1 MRILILTQK
10 IDINDDVLGFF
21 HGWVREFA
29 KHCEKVTVICLCK
42 GEYDLPE
49 NLKVLSL
56 GKEDFSQKSVKSIKS
71 KVFKVKSQIFYLFR
85 FYKYIW
91 QERKNYD
98 AVFVHMNQIYVI
110 LGAWFW
116 RLRKNKI
123 ALWYTH
129 KQVSLALRIAEKF
142 VDKIFTASR
151 ESFRLASKKLMVM
164 GHGIDTEIFKPSEN
178 KKENDVFKILTV
190 GRISPIKDIKTLV
203 RAVGELQNSNYELQ
217 VVGAAGTLEQEK
229 YFQEVK
235 ELVKELKLEEK
246 VRFIGSVP
254 NREVRQYYQ
263 TADLFVNLSG
273 TGSVDKVVL
282 EAMACGCLPLT
293 CNEAFREILKDYPN
307 LFFNAGDYKNLA
319 KKIED
324 IITLEKSERAFMLNR
339 LREIVRVYHNLEGLI
354 KKILCGYYE

>member
-1 MRILILTQK
+1 MRILIITQK

-29 KHCEKVTVICLCK
+29 KHCEKVTVICLYK

-49 NLKVLSL
+49 NVKVLSL
-56 GKEDFSQKSVKSIKS
+56 GKEKNKSFPLIRGIEGVKKIKY
-71 KVFKVKSQIFYLFR
+71 IFR

-116 RLRKNKI
+116 RLQKNKI

-151 ESFRLASKKLMVM
+151 ESFRLASKKLIVM
-164 GHGIDTEIFKPSEN
+164 GHGIDTEIFKPLEN
-178 KKENDVFKILTV
+178 KKENNVFKILTV

-235 ELVKELKLEEK
+235 DLVKELKLKEK
-246 VRFIGSVP
+246 VKFIGSVP

-263 TADLFVNLSG
+263 TADLFVNMAP
-273 TGSVDKVVL
+273 TGGLDKAIL
-282 EAMACGCLPLT
+282 EATACACPVIV
-293 CNEAFREILKDYPN
+293 CNETMKNDLGEFADELMFKHGDCKELAEKIKKIIN
-307 LFFNAGDYKNLA
+307 LDQSQRIIIA
-319 KKIED
+319 KK
-324 IITLEKSERAFMLNR
+324 
-339 LREIVRVYHNLEGLI
+339 LRERVTENHNLENLV
-354 KKILCGYYE
+354 KKILAIFYE